1 MHTLKNLVQVLTC
14 VVALAG
20 LSACGDKAKDGDKA
34 PTDAKKGAAAKSEAP
49 KQAAKG
55 DKPAP
60 KTDAIKK
67 AAESNKAAD
76 AKAGDSPADP
86 QVTLLAA
93 GDNPQQLRLKLQ
105 KGQSVTAEMVMKMA
119 MKMEINGM
127 KPPEVALPPTRMLMD
142 MKVVDAQPDLYSYT
156 FEVTEAAPMETKGV
170 QPMVM
175 EAMKKALNNAKG
187 LKGKGSVDSRGM
199 NKGASFEL
207 PPNMDPQTRQLM
219 DGMRDAVGRMSAPLP
234 KEPVGVGGKWKVVQQ
249 LKQNGMTL
257 DQTATYTVKAIDGDK
272 VTLDVAV
279 EMDAKPQEVK
289 APGMPPNSKMLLEK
303 MTGKGGGETVQSMAS
318 LLPEM
323 SKVNIKTAMK
333 STVEAMGQKQKMGMD
348 MTMDV
353 TIQPKK

>member
-1 MHTLKNLVQVLTC
+1 MHTLKNIVQALTC

-20 LSACGDKAKDGDKA
+20 LTACGDKAKDGDKA
-34 PTDAKKGAAAKSEAP
+34 PATKKADPGKASATSDAPKMAAKTDKAAP
-49 KQAAKG
+49 KAA
-55 DKPAP
+55 D
-60 KTDAIKK
+60 IKK
-67 AAESNKAAD
+67 AADTAKAA
-76 AKAGDSPADP
+76 AATGADP
-86 QVTLLAA
+86 VVTLLEA
-93 GDNPQQLRLKLQ
+93 GNDPKALRLKLS
-105 KGQSVTAEMVMKMA
+105 KDHSVTAEMIMKMA
-119 MKMEINGM
+119 MKMDINGM

-142 MKVVDAQPDLYSYT
+142 MKITDAQADLYSYT
-156 FEVTEAAPMETKGV
+156 FAVTEAAPMEAKGV

-175 EAMKKALNNAKG
+175 EAMKKALKNAVG

-257 DQTATYTVKAIDGDK
+257 DQTATYTVKSIEGDK
-272 VTLDVAV
+272 VTLDVEVA
-279 EMDAKPQEVK
+279 MNAKPQEVK
-289 APGMPPNSKMLLEK
+289 APGMPPNSKMHLEK
-303 MTGKGGGETVQSMAS
+303 MTGNGGGQTIQNLTS
-318 LLPEM
+318 LLPELA
-323 SKVNIKTAMK
+323 KVNIKTEMK